1 MSRDI
6 FIGDRPDAMA
16 PRWRGAFPD
25 LVLADSVGGI
35 DALSDADNVW
45 IVTDLPDWK
54 AQIESA
60 SAAGATVVGLSLN
73 PAQEEGLQALEAG
86 ARGYLHA
93 LATAEVLQ
101 QVVTAVRSGGLWV
114 GPELLRLVV
123 RTVSAR
129 LSDGRPPNSSLL
141 DSLTPRERQVAMA
154 VVTGASNKEVARSL
168 DITERTVKAHLGVV
182 FEKLG
187 VRDRLQLALR
197 LGNTQTEVETTQ

>member
-1 MSRDI
+1 MSRQI
-6 FIGDRPDAMA
+6 FIGHRPDSMA
-16 PRWRGAFPD
+16 ARWRAAFPD
-25 LVLADSVGGI
+25 LVLADSADGVDG
-35 DALSDADNVW
+35 LSDADSVW

-54 AQIESA
+54 AQIEAA
-60 SAAGATVVGLSLN
+60 SATGATVVGLSLN
-73 PAQEEGLQALEAG
+73 PNQEEGLQALEAG

>member
-1 MSRDI
+1 MNRHVFIASRAS
-6 FIGDRPDAMA
+6 AMEA
-16 PRWRGAFPD
+16 RWRAAFPELQIADAVATVPD
-25 LVLADSVGGI
+25 LSGADS
-35 DALSDADNVW
+35 VW

-54 AQIESA
+54 AQIEQ
-60 SAAGATVVGLSLN
+60 AAATGATVVGLSLN
-73 PAQEEGLQALEAG
+73 PEQEEGLQVLEAG

-93 LATAEVLQ
+93 LATADVLT

-129 LSDGRPPNSSLL
+129 LSDGRPPNASML
-141 DSLTPRERQVAMA
+141 DVLTPRERQVAMA

-197 LGNTQTEVETTQ
+197 LGSVQAETEPAQ